1 MSEFDPNILNRNLP
15 QDIHALIGQV
25 NANVTTAVRKLVD
38 EFRASANNV
47 ADQFE
52 RRDFS
57 AELKTQLEAIKSDL
71 TEDLGLLDD
80 SIKELGE
87 AADKA
92 KRASTAAGAAGAELG
107 PAVDTLVSQSKL
119 LDARLKAFRQKV
131 NTFAEKSGGLIA
143 KAAIKTFTGGIG

>member
-92 KRASTAAGAAGAELG
+92 KRASTAAGAELG